1 MYYKLVKN
9 DKGVSDGNLQK
20 IDDSSVGFGEVL
32 NRGVLRAS
40 EGICSSGLELKG
52 VFKQKEDTLG
62 TDVYFCRFYLT
73 RVKVQIE
80 VSFEVLKIDEP
91 MKYDRDFFDSADS
104 NSDIESFFKCY
115 LLMKLQKFCL
125 CWCCDSPEVFG
136 YTIVNG
142 CYRL

>member
-1 MYYKLVKN
+1 MYYKLIKN
-9 DKGVSDGNLQK
+9 NKGVSDDNLQK
-20 IDDSSVGFGEVL
+20 VDDSSVGFGEVL

-40 EGICSSGLELKG
+40 EGICSSGLELRG

-91 MKYDRDFFDSADS
+91 FGYDRDFFDSTDS